1 MIDRANRVS
10 VRRLLG
16 NGYSLL
22 EMMIALAVM
31 ALAATLVAPGLLAS
45 VDAAARRSLLIE
57 IDGQL
62 RAARASAVRESR
74 SVSLEAAALSVPV
87 GWAIELDAPIVFRPD
102 GACTGGR
109 LRFVRPNG
117 RGMERELAP
126 PRCRVSGDG

>member
-1 MIDRANRVS
+1 
-10 VRRLLG
+10 
-16 NGYSLL
+16 
-22 EMMIALAVM
+22 MIALAVM